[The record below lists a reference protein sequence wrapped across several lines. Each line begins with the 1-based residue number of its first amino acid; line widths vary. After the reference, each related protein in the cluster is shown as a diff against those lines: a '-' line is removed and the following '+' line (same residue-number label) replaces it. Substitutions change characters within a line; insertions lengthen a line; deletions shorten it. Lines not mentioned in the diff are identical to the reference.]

1 MQVGTFSSSRTGDSG
16 AYADTLPTT
25 SWSTDFAIL
34 AGAGLSPLASAM
46 WTLFC
51 RRTSHSART
60 KRQDTLTAWI
70 AGSAQIQQR
79 SKRRWRTWGVRE
91 NWTRLVLQLDVP
103 LEVEW
108 AGLPIL
114 RFLVLRLSCRRKM
127 WAPCSLS
134 SSATLVMST
143 GMQICWLNF
152 LSQTKHVKYTGAASS
167 AFEIL
172 DQYCHQGMSFG
183 PRLRRIHQW
192 ELVTDPD
199 SHYYAILKSV
209 ARNDFSCVPWICGM
223 LWMITHITSYNI
235 IITSHDII

>member
-1 MQVGTFSSSRTGDSG
+1 MLIHFLQRRDPPILPSLQVLGCHLWHRPCERCSAAGHRIQPERKGKIRQRRGLPVLHRSSKDRKGDG
-16 AYADTLPTT
+16 VLEG
-25 SWSTDFAIL
+25 F
-34 AGAGLSPLASAM
+34 
-46 WTLFC
+46 
-51 RRTSHSART
+51 ART
-60 KRQDTLTAWI
+60 EP
-70 AGSAQIQQR
+70 G
-79 SKRRWRTWGVRE
+79 
-91 NWTRLVLQLDVP
+91 LVLQLDVP

-152 LSQTKHVKYTGAASS
+152 LSQTKHAKYTGAASS

-183 PRLRRIHQW
+183 PRLRCIHQW

-199 SHYYAILKSV
+199 SHYYAIVKSV